1 MKQFDYMRG
10 QHSGELKYAVQ
21 FHIHPDAQASL
32 LAGGLAVSLT
42 LINGDIW
49 VLRHDGSSVL
59 SVEQS
64 LYFDN
69 NLIYP
74 RKTSQIVLSG
84 KIKEFTTRV
93 RWSLAKSVE
102 KSQEATQ

>member
-1 MKQFDYMRG
+1 MMD
-10 QHSGELKYAVQ
+10 
-21 FHIHPDAQASL
+21 
-32 LAGGLAVSLT
+32 LAFYRLNKVCS
-42 LINGDIW
+42 
-49 VLRHDGSSVL
+49 
-59 SVEQS
+59 
-64 LYFDN
+64 
-69 NLIYP
+69 LIYP